1 MVINELYVAIILG
14 LTLSLLFS
22 EKFGISP
29 GGLIVPGYLAL
40 SMDSAKS
47 ILLILIMS
55 MIIYIIVN
63 FGISKIMI
71 IYGRRRFLAAIVVG
85 ICLKINFDFTLP
97 ELSIG
102 LNALTGVGIVVPALI
117 AHKFYKQGVKLTTV
131 STVGLS
137 GIIYGIIN
145 ILNFA

>member
-1 MVINELYVAIILG
+1 MVVNELYVAIILG

-22 EKFGISP
+22 EKFGINP

-40 SMDSAKS
+40 SMDSLES
-47 ILLILIMS
+47 LLIIFIMS
-55 MIIYIIVN
+55 MIIYMIVN
-63 FGISKIMI
+63 FAISKIII

-85 ICLKINFDFTLP
+85 ICLKITLDFMIP
-97 ELSIG
+97 QLSIG
-102 LNALTGVGIVVPALI
+102 VNALTGVGIIVPALI
-117 AHKFYKQGVKLTTV
+117 AHTFYKQGVKLTTV

-137 GIIYGIIN
+137 GVIYGIIN